1 MFKIL
6 KENIFSGKTI
16 DIDINSK
23 FFENILKINSFID
36 YDLLEYYFNKKLK
49 NLNYDK
55 NNLYY
60 YYNLTLDDIKKSIK
74 AGDRELIKTFSN
86 KASILID
93 LVRIS
98 EILLK
103 KKNTPYYFPIILCF
117 RGRTYFTSSIGFTF
131 HKEIRYCLH
140 QGEYK
145 NDEEPYF
152 HPLNSEVNN
161 IIDRY
166 IYKIK
171 ELKKYNFNDQNI
183 NNLRSVI

>member
-103 KKNTPYYFPIILCF
+103 KKTHHTIFL
-117 RGRTYFTSSIGFTF
+117 
-131 HKEIRYCLH
+131 
-140 QGEYK
+140 
-145 NDEEPYF
+145 
-152 HPLNSEVNN
+152 
-161 IIDRY
+161 
-166 IYKIK
+166 
-171 ELKKYNFNDQNI
+171 
-183 NNLRSVI
+183 